1 MSNTPVASEKVEGGK
16 KTVRF
21 VETPRLSTYLVALAV
36 GPLVETKGQAG
47 KTPIRVITT
56 PSKAALAKYALDY
69 ASELLPFYEK
79 YFGVPY
85 AYGKLDLIA
94 VPDFEAGAME
104 NAGAIFFR
112 ETALL
117 ADDRSSPEHSG
128 RWRWSSRTRWRTSG
142 SAIS

>member
-1 MSNTPVASEKVEGGK
+1 
-16 KTVRF
+16 
-21 VETPRLSTYLVALAV
+21 ETPRLSTYLVALAV
-36 GPLVETKGQAG
+36 WPLAETRAMAG

-56 PSKAALAKYALDY
+56 PAKATLAKYALDH

-85 AYGKLDLIA
+85 AYGKLDLVA

-104 NAGAIFFR
+104 NAGAIFSR

-117 ADDRSSPEHSG
+117 ADERSWPDRQRQVAIVIAHEMAHQWFG
-128 RWRWSSRTRWRTSG
+128 DRVTMRWW
-142 SAIS
+142 